1 MPPLPVPP
9 AELPASLVD
18 AFAELDMSNSKN
30 NSSHS
35 HPHVKR
41 EEQPDQWY
49 NDTRHSKSPIHVVK
63 KDPVNVVEEDPVNV
77 VKEGSVNVVKEDP
90 VNVVKEDPVNVAHP
104 SSIKKEHSKSPSFI
118 KEKPANIIN
127 EQDLIYSS
135 SSSFLPRV
143 GWYFA
148 HRLDLDRARK
158 LGSAMLPDGTK
169 ALQLRAK
176 DVAALRKAGWMAL
189 RGIAIVYYDNGM
201 QQDVVKKEEMEDEGE
216 DLEAMAERLRKLKE

>member
-1 MPPLPVPP
+1 MPRLVPP

-63 KDPVNVVEEDPVNV
+63 EDP
-77 VKEGSVNVVKEDP
+77 VNVVKEDP
-90 VNVVKEDPVNVAHP
+90 VNVVKEDPINVVKKDLVNVAHL

-135 SSSFLPRV
+135 SSSFSPKV

-158 LGSAMLPDGTK
+158 LGSVMLPDGTK
-169 ALQLRAK
+169 ALQLRAE
-176 DVAALRKAGWMAL
+176 DVAALRQAGWMAL

-201 QQDVVKKEEMEDEGE
+201 QQDVVKKEEMEGEGV
-216 DLEAMAERLRKLKE
+216 DLEAMGERLQRLKQ

>member
-1 MPPLPVPP
+1 MPRLVPP

-63 KDPVNVVEEDPVNV
+63 
-77 VKEGSVNVVKEDP
+77 EDP
-90 VNVVKEDPVNVAHP
+90 VNVVKEDPINVVKKDPVNVAHL

-135 SSSFLPRV
+135 SSSFSPKV

-158 LGSAMLPDGTK
+158 LGSVMLPDGTK
-169 ALQLRAK
+169 ALQLRAE
-176 DVAALRKAGWMAL
+176 DVAALRQAGWMAL

-201 QQDVVKKEEMEDEGE
+201 QQDVVKKEEMEGEGV
-216 DLEAMAERLRKLKE
+216 DLEAMGERLQRLKQ

>member
-1 MPPLPVPP
+1 MPRLVPP

-30 NSSHS
+30 TSSHS

-63 KDPVNVVEEDPVNV
+63 
-77 VKEGSVNVVKEDP
+77 EDP
-90 VNVVKEDPVNVAHP
+90 VNVVKEDPINVVKKDPVNVAHL

-135 SSSFLPRV
+135 SSSFSPKV

-158 LGSAMLPDGTK
+158 LGSVMLPDGTK
-169 ALQLRAK
+169 ALQLRAE
-176 DVAALRKAGWMAL
+176 DVAALRQAGWMAL

-201 QQDVVKKEEMEDEGE
+201 QQDVVKKEEMEGEGV
-216 DLEAMAERLRKLKE
+216 DLEAMGERLQRLKQ

>member
-1 MPPLPVPP
+1 MPRLVPP

-63 KDPVNVVEEDPVNV
+63 KDPVNVV
-77 VKEGSVNVVKEDP
+77 KEDP
-90 VNVVKEDPVNVAHP
+90 VNVVKKDPVNVAHL

-135 SSSFLPRV
+135 SSSFSPKV

-158 LGSAMLPDGTK
+158 LGSVMLPDGTK
-169 ALQLRAK
+169 ALQLRAE
-176 DVAALRKAGWMAL
+176 DVAALRQAGWMAL

-201 QQDVVKKEEMEDEGE
+201 QQDVVKKEEMEDEGV
-216 DLEAMAERLRKLKE
+216 DLEAMGERLQRLKQ

>member
-1 MPPLPVPP
+1 MPRLVPP

-63 KDPVNVVEEDPVNV
+63 EDP
-77 VKEGSVNVVKEDP
+77 VNVVKEDP
-90 VNVVKEDPVNVAHP
+90 VNVVKEDPINVVKKDPVNVAHL

-135 SSSFLPRV
+135 SSSFSPKV

-158 LGSAMLPDGTK
+158 LGSVMLPDGTK
-169 ALQLRAK
+169 ALQLRAE
-176 DVAALRKAGWMAL
+176 DVAALRQAGWMAL

-201 QQDVVKKEEMEDEGE
+201 QQDVVKKEEMEGEGV
-216 DLEAMAERLRKLKE
+216 DLEAMGERLQRLKQ